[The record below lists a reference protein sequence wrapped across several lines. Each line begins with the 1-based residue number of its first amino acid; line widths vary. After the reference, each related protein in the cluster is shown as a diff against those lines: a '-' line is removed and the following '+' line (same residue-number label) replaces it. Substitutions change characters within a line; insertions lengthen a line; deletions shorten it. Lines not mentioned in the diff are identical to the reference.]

1 MPSCPS
7 SLGGN
12 ALEVQHLTLTMLFIA
27 GGNLSGDANDLPP
40 LQVNKP
46 VALGANNTNGLPS
59 ETEIGPW
66 AEDVLPTPINRSDLR
81 TDDTPANDDAL
92 YIDPSSTS
100 LVDRVSEG
108 DECVV
113 EITTNAN
120 NTNELQWEAED
131 ESIQEMEVNDGLQA
145 LAA

>member
-27 GGNLSGDANDLPP
+27 GGNLNGDANDLPP

-81 TDDTPANDDAL
+81 TDETPANDDA
-92 YIDPSSTS
+92 
-100 LVDRVSEG
+100 
-108 DECVV
+108 
-113 EITTNAN
+113 
-120 NTNELQWEAED
+120 
-131 ESIQEMEVNDGLQA
+131 DGLSRQVTRLAKA
-145 LAA
+145 LDRGKGQNWPPDSSKFGMKELPKGEV

>member
-1 MPSCPS
+1 MSCRR
-7 SLGGN
+7 
-12 ALEVQHLTLTMLFIA
+12 
-27 GGNLSGDANDLPP
+27 LSIDRTFAP
-40 LQVNKP
+40 
-46 VALGANNTNGLPS
+46 
-59 ETEIGPW
+59 TE
-66 AEDVLPTPINRSDLR
+66 
-81 TDDTPANDDAL
+81 TPANDDAL

-131 ESIQEMEVNDGLQA
+131 ESIQAPKKIELNDPSDVPAEHGAMLHPTTFA
-145 LAA
+145 RF